1 MLELAIVHSIVL
13 ALNFSVIF
21 NIKIIEEYFYI
32 NGTYLY
38 YMCLKY
44 LGSKN
49 KKVEWN
55 KWKWIMS
62 RKEGWRN
69 KDRKMEIS
77 VLE

>member
-1 MLELAIVHSIVL
+1 MRELATVLSIVL

-38 YMCLKY
+38 YVCLKY
-44 LGSKN
+44 LGNKN

-55 KWKWIMS
+55 KWKMNS